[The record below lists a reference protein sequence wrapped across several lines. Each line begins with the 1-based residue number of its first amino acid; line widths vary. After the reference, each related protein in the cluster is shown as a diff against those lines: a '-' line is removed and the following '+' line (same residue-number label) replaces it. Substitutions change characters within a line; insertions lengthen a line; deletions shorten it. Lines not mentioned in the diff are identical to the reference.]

1 MNRKVEPRGN
11 AVPINIP
18 ASPISRKSIGRMLM
32 DAGKLTPANV
42 ERILSLQQELGLRFG
57 ETARRLG
64 LIAEEDIQQVLAYQF
79 NYPYMPAG
87 TGKYSTELIAA
98 YMPFSEQVEMLRA
111 VRMQLMLR
119 WFAKG
124 NKALVV
130 ASVDMDASSAM
141 LVANLG
147 VVFSQLGEKTLIV
160 DANLRQPCQ
169 QDIFNL
175 KNRDGLSELL
185 VGRVGLDAIAE
196 VDSFRDLS
204 VLPAGVVPPNPQ
216 ELICGESFAD
226 LAGSLFS
233 RFSVIL
239 YDVPAFS
246 AGSDVL
252 AIAARV
258 GGVLLVARKE
268 HTRLREIEEVSRQ
281 LRQSGAEILGSVL
294 IDL

>member
-18 ASPISRKSIGRMLM
+18 ASQISRKSIGRMLM